1 MTKCHSLIREPDY
14 QIRKGRPKQK
24 IAELEKKLREAEKK
38 VMIWEVPFTPI
49 ILCQTAGLHFLGIA
63 NFLPMVSD
71 YDMYSRKNL
80 ERGLRFDLA
89 RGDGELNFFATFNEA
104 F

>member
-24 IAELEKKLREAEKK
+24 IAELEKK
-38 VMIWEVPFTPI
+38 WEVSFTPI
-49 ILCQTAGLHFLGIA
+49 ILCQTAGLHFLGVA